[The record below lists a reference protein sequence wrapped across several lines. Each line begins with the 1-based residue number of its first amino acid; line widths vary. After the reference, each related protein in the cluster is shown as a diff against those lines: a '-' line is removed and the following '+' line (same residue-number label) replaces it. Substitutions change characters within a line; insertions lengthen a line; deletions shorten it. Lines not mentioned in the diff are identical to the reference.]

1 MSSRPFCFKRRWR
14 PTMIANSSR
23 LLDLTIDDSLAY
35 PDLTA
40 LPVGVFM
47 RMCVWL
53 PSSSAPMT
61 PIFSERRSIECL
73 KSRCSILSQLLNGR
87 KLPSHLQHK
96 KQYGY

>member
-1 MSSRPFCFKRRWR
+1 MKLCSLKSNFTENLHVSLIIDTLRKEPFLIFHAFLLQRRWR

-61 PIFSERRSIECL
+61 PIFSERR
-73 KSRCSILSQLLNGR
+73 
-87 KLPSHLQHK
+87 
-96 KQYGY
+96 